1 MRVYIAGPM
10 RKKVYYNFDAF
21 LSAEAE
27 LLERKAIETEDGEL
41 LEITEIINPARIE
54 LDNGF
59 DPYALPEDHDWDSV
73 PPGHTMEEYMSRDLP
88 LVMKA
93 DAVFLLPG
101 WQTSKG
107 AVAEAAVA
115 VACGKVVIAP
125 QEGVPHSDVLIEA
138 LTLTRGDRQAQYG
151 PPDQDFRRTADMWT
165 ALFEREFAPHE
176 VAMAMACLKL
186 SRLTHSLKRDSVVD
200 LAGYARC
207 LDVCVRENGGYVA

>member
-1 MRVYIAGPM
+1 MRIYVAGKM
-10 RKKVYYNFDAF
+10 RGLECYGFDAF

-27 LLERKAIETEDGEL
+27 LLERRVIETEDGEL
-41 LEITEIINPARIE
+41 VEITEIINPARIE

-73 PPGHTMEEYMSRDLP
+73 PPGHTMEEYMARDLP
-88 LVMKA
+88 LVMKS
-93 DAVFLLPG
+93 DAVYLLPG
-101 WQTSKG
+101 WQSSKG

-115 VACGKVVIAP
+115 VACGKMVIEERP
-125 QEGVPHSDVLIEA
+125 TQDTDVLIEA
-138 LTLTRGDRQAQYG
+138 LALTKGDRQAQYG

-207 LDVCVRENGGYVA
+207 LDVCVRENGGYVN